1 MIKRNTSYLFQE
13 CCLRI
18 VALFLLKM
26 VMLKLYL
33 KLKQEY
39 LAVELLRNSEIGL
52 AFRKCNALYLYYSSM
67 QFQDLIKIEEIF
79 QMRVEFFTQI
89 FIFGR
94 AFDKFVFE
102 TVALN
107 PFCLLFYLQ
116 VEEMVFQF
124 VLFLMCI
131 KINNNQIIYYFFSG
145 SFYINY

>member
-18 VALFLLKM
+18 VVLFLLKM

-39 LAVELLRNSEIGL
+39 LVVELLRNSEIGL
-52 AFRKCNALYLYYSSM
+52 AFRKCNALYLYYCSM
-67 QFQDLIKIEEIF
+67 QFQNLIKIEEIF

>member
-18 VALFLLKM
+18 VVLFLLKM

-52 AFRKCNALYLYYSSM
+52 AFRKCNALYLYYCSM
-67 QFQDLIKIEEIF
+67 QFQNLIKIEEIF

-102 TVALN
+102 TVDLN